1 MAEFVKVARVDDVPP
16 DAMITVDIDSRPI
29 VLANVNGTIY
39 AFDGLCTH
47 AGGPLGEGL
56 LIGDMVECPFHG
68 GQFDVRT
75 GAAVALPAFEGV
87 PVHEVRIDG
96 NDITVARP

>member
-16 DAMITVDIDSRPI
+16 DALIT
-29 VLANVNGTIY
+29 
-39 AFDGLCTH
+39 
-47 AGGPLGEGL
+47 
-56 LIGDMVECPFHG
+56 VECPFHG

-87 PVHEVRIDG
+87 PVYEVRIDG

>member
-16 DAMITVDIDSRPI
+16 DTMITADIDGRPI

-87 PVHEVRIDG
+87 PVYEVRIDG